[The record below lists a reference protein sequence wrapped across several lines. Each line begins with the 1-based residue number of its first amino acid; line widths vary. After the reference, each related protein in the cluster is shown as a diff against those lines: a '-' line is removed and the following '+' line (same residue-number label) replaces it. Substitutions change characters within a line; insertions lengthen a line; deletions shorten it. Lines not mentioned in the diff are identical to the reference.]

1 MEEHEEQIEEVCPFF
16 PVLLF
21 PSGYATTPL
30 SLVVKNDKR
39 NCPRSTPLPTT
50 VLVITGCVPSLH
62 PDARVRQTKRQAEV
76 PCSSALSMAGVDAS
90 KLSAVL
96 VIGGCCH
103 TPALQD
109 IAQRLFGKAGGAGG
123 QGAGVIMSPELSE
136 EMVVLGATLEA
147 RKIIYQE

>member
-1 MEEHEEQIEEVCPFF
+1 MGDAMA
-16 PVLLF
+16 LTRL
-21 PSGYATTPL
+21 YDAA
-30 SLVVKNDKR
+30 KA
-39 NCPRSTPLPTT
+39 
-50 VLVITGCVPSLH
+50 
-62 PDARVRQTKRQAEV
+62 ARVELTRVQQAQINIPYITADQTGPKHLDMALSRARFDRVIESLLRKAEV

-96 VIGGCCH
+96 VIGGCCR

-109 IAQRLFGKAGGAGG
+109 VAQRLFGKAGGAGG